1 MIWTRFKIQLRSEH
15 HLVSDIVF
23 GNDALLDDFT
33 IYSLDETTINARWIE
48 CAFCWNET
56 IILVIRTIESDWFS
70 GYFASLAWLGLALQ
84 RHRTRW
90 RW

>member
-1 MIWTRFKIQLRSEH
+1 
-15 HLVSDIVF
+15 VF

-70 GYFASLAWLGLALQ
+70 AFFPSLAWLAWLYSITGLDGGGDVV
-84 RHRTRW
+84 
-90 RW
+90 

>member
-1 MIWTRFKIQLRSEH
+1 
-15 HLVSDIVF
+15 VF

-56 IILVIRTIESDWFS
+56 IILVIRTIESDWFKWLFCFI
-70 GYFASLAWLGLALQ
+70 GLAWLYSFTGLDGGGDVV
-84 RHRTRW
+84 RMVVDSVIGSNI
-90 RW
+90 